1 VHEVEETALKRI
13 EAEHPEGLTS
23 RQILDFFQIHQV
35 SLSEATLRKY
45 VQLGLLPRS
54 IRIGQK
60 GKHRGSKGLYPAR
73 VVRQIVEIKRLMAR
87 DLTIEQIK
95 KAFLFPRGELSDLE
109 QSLSGVFATLGCA
122 AKEQAPFLA
131 RGLSKEV
138 SAAEGISKD
147 LMSRLRALEARLHSA
162 RQSPQSHLEE
172 TGLQGVAG

>member
-1 VHEVEETALKRI
+1 MDGVEETALKRI

-23 RQILDFFQIHQV
+23 RQILDFFQIRQI

-54 IRIGQK
+54 VRIGQK

-73 VVRQIVEIKRLMAR
+73 VVRQIVEIKRLMTR

-95 KAFLFPRGELSDLE
+95 REFLFPRGELSDLE
-109 QSLSGVFATLGCA
+109 QSLCEIFATLGCA
-122 AKEQAPFLA
+122 ASEQAPFLA

-138 SAAEGISKD
+138 STAEGISKD
-147 LMSRLRALEARLHSA
+147 LMSRLRALEERLRAA
-162 RQSPQSHLEE
+162 RQSTEGRSGEAK
-172 TGLQGVAG
+172 LQGAAG